1 MKSIAIILLS
11 SLITGSFAFASTEGQ
26 SETQITQVSRNK
38 ANKGVLVGL
47 TYTNFN
53 DAKTKWDAES
63 TYTDGYG
70 FQQTMYDSD
79 STYGGT
85 HAGFIGLTAGY
96 RNAYAF
102 GPLGFESTATI
113 FKKMNKSE
121 VSTDMT
127 IYKAQMDA
135 LWAMTD
141 LVNLSGGLNLSYV
154 DAKMDRVTSEPGLG
168 AEAGVQFNLSQI
180 SFMVGYQS
188 ITWKGKQT
196 DNTSDR
202 SFTAKTETSIGGFLA
217 QIAYIF

>member
-1 MKSIAIILLS
+1 MKSVTIVLLS
-11 SLITGSFAFASTEGQ
+11 SFIASGFAFASTEGQ

-53 DAKTKWDAES
+53 DSKTKSEEES
-63 TYTDGYG
+63 TSTDSYG
-70 FQQTMYDSD
+70 FQYTHYNYDSN
-79 STYGGT
+79 YGGT
-85 HAGFIGLTAGY
+85 HAGFFGLTAGY

-113 FKKMNKSE
+113 YKRMNKSE
-121 VSTDMT
+121 IPFDMT

-141 LVNLSGGLNLSYV
+141 LVNLSGGLNLSYI
-154 DAKMDRVTSEPGLG
+154 DTKIDRFTSEPGFG
-168 AEAGVQFNLSQI
+168 IEAGVQFNLSQI
-180 SFMVGYQS
+180 SFIVGYQN
-188 ITWKGKQT
+188 ITWKGKLT
-196 DNTSDR
+196 DNASYG
-202 SFTAKTETSIGGFLA
+202 SYSQKMEASIGGFLA